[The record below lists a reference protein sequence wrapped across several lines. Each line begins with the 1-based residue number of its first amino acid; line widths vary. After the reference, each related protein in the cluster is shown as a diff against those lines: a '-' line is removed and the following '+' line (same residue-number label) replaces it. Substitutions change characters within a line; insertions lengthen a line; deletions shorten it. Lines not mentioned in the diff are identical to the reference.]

1 MVFLTNRSSSIII
14 IIHDA
19 PGASDTDKKTAQKSG
34 NRGEM
39 QYDVNAQAER
49 LGLPSKVG
57 LQGFRKRKRRRIQQK
72 KEKLK
77 LDLNTLFTWNI
88 KGEKCTS

>member
-1 MVFLTNRSSSIII
+1 MML
-14 IIHDA
+14 
-19 PGASDTDKKTAQKSG
+19 PGASDTDRKIAQKSG

-57 LQGFRKRKRRRIQQK
+57 FQGKVSRRAREDAVERKRKAQA
-72 KEKLK
+72 
-77 LDLNTLFTWNI
+77 
-88 KGEKCTS
+88 